1 MKKTIICLFST
12 FLVFTMLGMEV
23 TLVNAETSKIY
34 VDGKKYVFDDKSHY
48 EIDEN
53 SLYDSINDATNGDN
67 GRVSIEG
74 ELTNLAAM
82 NGFPAYGVN
91 GGNVSFSYEVGSIAE
106 ETEKDQWHI
115 VEDKSK
121 TINDFKISSN
131 IGKLALILQTSQDGS
146 DWTIEKTITNVMN
159 GKQDTSNLYTTK
171 RIQLVSGYYYR
182 IIVVY
187 ETSRKTGEN
196 TTLFIKTDKFENKK
210 NAEIFEFY
218 LLDTKSS
225 SLISDST
232 VSKTL
237 GKKTRTSKN
246 EGYYGSKAI
255 NNDDPHFGWDL
266 GEFFVSGYTDD
277 VYDDQGNIVF
287 LKNVGDQVTLWF
299 NLKQDIDRLNGNDRL
314 RINADKDGYD
324 RDFEVQKTN
333 FGKGALLIRK
343 TDYQNRTSKPEIY
356 TNYLEAN
363 ANTDANTVVGLFE
376 EGDYE
381 VALDYEI
388 KNTPRKVGN
397 VEVIPEYSDYT
408 IRFKFSIRNSNC
420 MVFPFDIESGKEL
433 INTSITPSGF
443 KLDLAR
449 SRYLTVTVQKFNVSK
464 TSNEYVMDERFN
476 RAAKDGDSYNEEGV
490 YIFNV
495 ANEYTKEK
503 TTKTI
508 YVGSSP
514 IIKALASGKTLAEIN
529 KAIKNG
535 GKIDANG
542 EIWNKN

>member
-1 MKKTIICLFST
+1 MKKYIIWILSMCF
-12 FLVFTMLGMEV
+12 VFTALGMEMTTV
-23 TLVNAETSKIY
+23 KAETRKIY
-34 VDGKKYVFDDKSHY
+34 VEGKKYEF
-48 EIDEN
+48 DEN
-53 SLYDSINDATNGDN
+53 SHYVIEEDTAFEPIDWKKKSDDRKVSINGD
-67 GRVSIEG
+67 
-74 ELTNLAAM
+74 LTRLAEM
-82 NGFPAYGVN
+82 NGFPAFGVN
-91 GGNVSFSYEVGSIAE
+91 GGSVSFSYEFGSILE
-106 ETEKDQWHI
+106 ETQKDHWHI

-121 TINDFKISSN
+121 EINGFKISSN
-131 IGKLALILQTSQDGS
+131 IGKLALILQTSKDGN
-146 DWTIEKTITNVMN
+146 DWKIEKTITNAL
-159 GKQDTSNLYTTK
+159 GKNQVTNNFYSTNK
-171 RIQLVSGYYYR
+171 IQLVSGCYYR
-182 IIVVY
+182 ILVVY
-187 ETSRKTGEN
+187 ESSRKIDEN
-196 TTLFIKTDKFENKK
+196 QFLFIKTDKFENKK
-210 NAEIFEFY
+210 NAEVFEFY

-225 SLISDST
+225 SMISDSS

-246 EGYYGSKAI
+246 EGYYGSKPI

-277 VYDDQGNIVF
+277 VYDAQGNTVF
-287 LKNVGDQVTLWF
+287 LKNVGDQITLWF
-299 NLKQDIDRLNGNDRL
+299 NLKQDIDKLNGSDQL
-314 RINADKDGYD
+314 KIHSDKNGYD

-333 FGKGALLIRK
+333 FGRGTLLIRK

-356 TNYLEAN
+356 TNYLVAN
-363 ANTDANTVVGLFE
+363 ASTNANTVVGLFE

-388 KNTPRKVGN
+388 KETPRKVGN

-420 MVFPFDIESGKEL
+420 MVFPFDIETEKEL
-433 INTSITPSGF
+433 INTSITPNGF

-449 SRYLTVTVQKFNVSK
+449 SRYLTVTVQKYNISK

-476 RAAKDGDSYNEEGV
+476 RAAKDGDAYTEEGV

-514 IIKALASGKTLAEIN
+514 IIKALASGKSLAEIN

-542 EIWNKN
+542 EIWNKD